1 MQPPLSYGRD
11 STSATITWLSS
22 VKYGLIEVIIFVE
35 YEFDLGIGRYYKWIQ
50 VSCRLAS
57 CVPSSQCSGKMD
69 FRSGIYPIILFIFVF
84 CGLSQPKVLNGEF
97 WCSCTRTQHYDVY
110 ATYAREC
117 FGFNFVLVLNCYFHP
132 DCHFYLVFT

>member
-22 VKYGLIEVIIFVE
+22 VKYGLIKVIIFVE
-35 YEFDLGIGRYYKWIQ
+35 YEFDQVGCRYYEWIQ

-57 CVPSSQCSGKMD
+57 CVSSSQCSGKMD
-69 FRSGIYPIILFIFVF
+69 FRCGIYPIILFVFVF

-97 WCSCTRTQHYDVY
+97 WCSCTQTQHFDVY
-110 ATYAREC
+110 DTDDRKC
-117 FGFNFVLVLNCYFHP
+117 FGFNFVLVLNCDFYP
-132 DCHFYLVFT
+132 ECHFYLVFT